1 MTTKKLD
8 AVQIGSE
15 LLDSIEQIK
24 DMAEAIQDNLSYYF
38 LDETSARASFAALGE
53 SRIKSILQT
62 TLQLKARTQKL
73 FNRFS
78 QLRVEEKRRLNA
90 SIEASK
96 RKPRPSAL

>member
-8 AVQIGSE
+8 AVQVGSE

-24 DMAEAIQDNLSYYF
+24 DMAEAIQEIVSYYF
-38 LDETSARASFAALGE
+38 LEETSARASFADFGE

-62 TLQLKARTQKL
+62 TRQLKARTQKL
-73 FNRFS
+73 FNRFN

-90 SIEASK
+90 SIEARK
-96 RKPRPSAL
+96 RKPRPSTL